1 MNYSAYITYRTSG
14 LEYTY
19 ITYNT
24 NIAYNVPDIINN
36 TCTTT
41 TTTATTTTHNTN
53 LNLRY

>member
-1 MNYSAYITYRTSG
+1 MNYSAYITYLHQ

-24 NIAYNVPDIINN
+24 NIAYNVSDIINN

-41 TTTATTTTHNTN
+41 TTHNTY

>member
-1 MNYSAYITYRTSG
+1 MNYSAYITYLHH

-24 NIAYNVPDIINN
+24 NIAYNVSDIINN

-41 TTTATTTTHNTN
+41 TTHNTN
-53 LNLRY
+53 LKPRPNDRNMST

>member
-1 MNYSAYITYRTSG
+1 MLTLLTVHP

-24 NIAYNVPDIINN
+24 NIAYNVSDIINN

-41 TTTATTTTHNTN
+41 TTTTTATTTHNTN

>member
-1 MNYSAYITYRTSG
+1 MNYSAYIIYLHH

-24 NIAYNVPDIINN
+24 NIAYNVSDIINN
-36 TCTTT
+36 TCT
-41 TTTATTTTHNTN
+41 TTTTHNTN